1 MTNDEFIRIINYV
14 ENKTGIHLAEKR
26 SLVTGRLD
34 NFLVRNGYSS
44 YTDYMDQVEQD
55 VSGKLTEELVNTLTT
70 NHTYFMREKEHFEL
84 FKNIVLPEIK
94 AAKGKEKDLRIW
106 CGASSTGEEPYT
118 LAMIIKDFFSLESSS
133 WDTKLLATDIST
145 DVLRYAMK
153 GEYTEEQIE
162 PLPDSWKRRYF
173 HKSTEPGKF
182 MVVDDLKSQVLYRQF
197 NLLSPMPFKKPL
209 QVVFLRNVL
218 IYFEKDVKND
228 ILRRIYE
235 CLEPGGYLFVGTT
248 ESVDR
253 AAVPYRY
260 VQPSVYRK

>member
-1 MTNDEFIRIINYV
+1 MTNDEFIRIVNFV
-14 ENKTGIHLAEKR
+14 ESKAGIHLAEKR

-55 VSGKLTEELVNTLTT
+55 KSGKLTEELLNTLST
-70 NHTYFMREKEHFEL
+70 NHTYFMREKEHFDL
-84 FKNIVLPEIK
+84 FKNVVLPQIK
-94 AAKGKEKDLRIW
+94 EAKKREKDLRIW

-118 LAMIIKDFFSLESSS
+118 LAMIIKDFFSLEGGA

-162 PLPDSWKRRYF
+162 PLPDTWKRRYF
-173 HKSTEPGKF
+173 HKSEPGKF
-182 MVVDDLKSQVLYRQF
+182 KVVDDLKSQVLYRQF

-253 AAVPYRY
+253 TAVPYRY